1 MLDPSQ
7 RERRTM
13 PARRNRRRSVHQKRQ
28 SLPNGQ
34 DDEEKGVSRGRRLG
48 RGLKIR
54 RMPFRT
60 ARVRTQSANMRVT
73 AKQRGC
79 DRETRV
85 QMSAS
90 LSSQS

>member
-1 MLDPSQ
+1 
-7 RERRTM
+7 M

-73 AKQRGC
+73 AEQKGC

-90 LSSQS
+90 LSSRS